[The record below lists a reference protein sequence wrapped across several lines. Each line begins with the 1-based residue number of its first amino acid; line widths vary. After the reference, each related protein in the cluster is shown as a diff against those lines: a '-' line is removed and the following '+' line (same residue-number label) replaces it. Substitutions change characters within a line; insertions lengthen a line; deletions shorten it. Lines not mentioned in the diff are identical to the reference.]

1 MTATGTL
8 KRQRALSCTAEEQDM
23 IRRQA
28 RKAGK
33 SHSRYILDL
42 VRADDPERHALVLSE
57 AEQAAVRDGTAEVT
71 AFVRALR
78 RELPG
83 GSGLSLLSAIAVM
96 ARAGRETKR

>member
-1 MTATGTL
+1 MTAIGSL
-8 KRQRALSCTAEEQDM
+8 KRQRALSCTADEQDM

-33 SHSRYILDL
+33 SHSRYVIDL
-42 VRADDPERHALVLSE
+42 IRADDPERHALALSE
-57 AEQAAVRDGTAEVT
+57 AEQVAVRDGTAEVR
-71 AFVRALR
+71 AFTRALR

-96 ARAGRETKR
+96 AQAGRETR